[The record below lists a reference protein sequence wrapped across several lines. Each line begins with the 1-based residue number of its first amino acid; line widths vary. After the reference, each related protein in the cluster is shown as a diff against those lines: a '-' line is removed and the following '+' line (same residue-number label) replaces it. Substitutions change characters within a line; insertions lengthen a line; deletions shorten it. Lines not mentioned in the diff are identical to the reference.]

1 MLWTSNNLKRAPMN
15 SNLVQSD
22 TVKLISRL
30 IGDHGRNHWRGYV
43 FAFICMG
50 GIAGSTALAAW
61 LMRDVINKVF
71 LDREATA
78 VIWLAVAVV
87 VIYTIKGLSTYGQQV
102 TLSRIANSI
111 VASVQRST
119 YDHLLKMDMR
129 YFMARH
135 TSEFV
140 GRQAFVANAC
150 GGVLNTVVTS
160 VGRDLLSLVAL
171 VVVMVLQD
179 PIMSVFG
186 LVVMPAAVVGVQRL
200 IKRAR
205 KVMHRSYSQGIA
217 VMELT
222 QETVAGIKVVKSLG
236 LERRFIGLMNQAI
249 GQVEG
254 ASNKLA
260 SIGAR
265 SGPLMESLGGFAIA
279 GVILYGGYRVIGST
293 ATPGS
298 FFSFITALLL
308 AYEPAKRLARV
319 HIELASNLVGVRV
332 LYDFLAE
339 PTNEAPEDDKPELVI
354 DGGRI
359 VFSDVR
365 FRYRPDE
372 EVLRGLNL
380 VAEAGRTTALVGRS
394 GGGKS
399 TILSLLLRFYDHD
412 QGTIEVDGKEIRS
425 VDRRSLRRQ
434 IAYVGQDV
442 FLFKGTVYENIA
454 LGRLSATREEIEAA
468 AKAAHAHD
476 FIMGFAEGYDTPLGE
491 NGGQLSGG
499 QRQRIAIARAILQN
513 APILLL
519 DEATAALDNE
529 SERKIQQALA
539 ELSTGRTTLVIAH
552 RLQTVRNA
560 DKICVV
566 EQGVVVE
573 EGPHDELLARGG
585 RYAALHQLHFSAH
598 EKTDA

>member
-1 MLWTSNNLKRAPMN
+1 MSSN
-15 SNLVQSD
+15 VIQSD
-22 TVKLISRL
+22 TIHLISRL
-30 IGDHGRNHWRGYV
+30 VREHGRNHWRGYV
-43 FAFICMG
+43 FAFACMG
-50 GIAGSTALAAW
+50 GIAGSTSLAAW

-71 LDREATA
+71 LDRDAQA
-78 VIWLAVAVV
+78 VIWLAVSVV
-87 VIYTIKGLSTYGQQV
+87 VIYTVKGLSTYGQQV

-111 VASVQRST
+111 VASVQRSI
-119 YDHLLKMDMR
+119 YSHLLKMDMR

-140 GRQAFVANAC
+140 GRQAFMASSC

-160 VGRDLLSLVAL
+160 LGRDLLSLVGLML
-171 VVVMVLQD
+171 VMILQD
-179 PIMSVFG
+179 PLMSVVG
-186 LVVMPAAVVGVQRL
+186 LIMMPAAVIGVQKL

-205 KVMHRSYSQGIA
+205 KIMHTSYTQGVA

-236 LERRFIGLMNQAI
+236 LETRFTNLMDI
-249 GQVEG
+249 SILEVER
-254 ASNKLA
+254 AANKLV
-260 SIGAR
+260 SVGAR
-265 SGPLMESLGGFAIA
+265 SAPLMETLGGFAVA
-279 GVILYGGYRVIGST
+279 GVILYGGIRVISAE

-319 HIELASNLVGVRV
+319 HIELATNLVGVKV
-332 LYDFLAE
+332 MYDFLAE
-339 PTNEAPEDDKPELVI
+339 PTGEAPEDDKPALVLEK
-354 DGGRI
+354 GRI
-359 VFSDVR
+359 VFTDVR

-372 EVLRGLNL
+372 VVLRGLNL

-399 TILSLLLRFYDHD
+399 TILSLLLRFYDLE
-412 QGTIEVDGKEIRS
+412 GGVIEVDGHDIS
-425 VDRRSLRRQ
+425 TVDRRTLRRQ

-454 LGRLSATREEIEAA
+454 LGRQGATRDEVEAA
-468 AKAAHAHD
+468 AKAAHAHE
-476 FIMGFAEGYDTPLGE
+476 FIMGFTEGYDTNLGE

-566 EQGVVVE
+566 EHGVVVE
-573 EGPHDELLARGG
+573 EGPHDELLSRGG
-585 RYAALHQLHFSAH
+585 RYAALHQLHFNT
-598 EKTDA
+598 KPKGVDA

>member
-1 MLWTSNNLKRAPMN
+1 MQAPMS
-15 SNLVQSD
+15 SNPIQSD
-22 TVKLISRL
+22 TLHLISRL
-30 IGDHGRNHWRGYV
+30 IRDHGRSHWRGYA
-43 FAFICMG
+43 FAFLCMG
-50 GIAGSTALAAW
+50 GIAASTSLAAW

-71 LDREATA
+71 LDRDAQA

-87 VIYTIKGLSTYGQQV
+87 VIYTVKGLSTYGQQV

-111 VASVQRST
+111 VASVQRT
-119 YDHLLKMDMR
+119 IFAHLLKMDMR

-140 GRQAFVANAC
+140 GRQAFIANAC
-150 GGVLNTVVTS
+150 GGVLNTVITS
-160 VGRDLLSLVAL
+160 VGRDLLSLVGL
-171 VVVMVLQD
+171 MVVMVVQD
-179 PIMSVFG
+179 PLMSVIG
-186 LVVMPAAVVGVQRL
+186 LVIMPVAVVGVQRL
-200 IKRAR
+200 VKRAR
-205 KVMHRSYSQGIA
+205 KIMHTSYTQGVA

-222 QETVAGIKVVKSLG
+222 QETVSGIKVVKSLG
-236 LERRFIGLMNQAI
+236 LENRVIGMMDLSI
-249 GQVEG
+249 DQVER
-254 ASNKLA
+254 ASNKLV

-265 SGPLMESLGGFAIA
+265 SAPLMETLGGFAVA
-279 GVILYGGYRVIGST
+279 GVIFYGGIRVIGSS

-319 HIELASNLVGVRV
+319 HVDLAANLVGVKV
-332 LYDFLAE
+332 MYDFLAE
-339 PTNEAPEDDKPELVI
+339 PTGEAPEDDKPALKLEA
-354 DGGRI
+354 GRI

-365 FRYRPDE
+365 FRYRPEE

-399 TILSLLLRFYDHD
+399 TILSLLLRFYDYEG
-412 QGTIEVDGKEIRS
+412 GTISIDGAEIRS

-454 LGRLSATREEIEAA
+454 LGRQNATREEIEAA
-468 AKAAHAHD
+468 ARAAHAHD
-476 FIMGFAEGYDTPLGE
+476 FIMGFTDGYDTNLGE

-499 QRQRIAIARAILQN
+499 QRQRIAIARAILQD

-539 ELSTGRTTLVIAH
+539 ELSSGRTTLVIAH

-566 EQGVVVE
+566 EHGVVVE
-573 EGPHDELLARGG
+573 EGPHDDLLARGG

-598 EKTDA
+598 EAKEGAVAAS

>member
-1 MLWTSNNLKRAPMN
+1 MSSNAIP
-15 SNLVQSD
+15 SD
-22 TVKLISRL
+22 TIYLISRL
-30 IGDHGRNHWRGYV
+30 VREHGRNHWRGYL
-43 FAFICMG
+43 FAFLCMG
-50 GIAGSTALAAW
+50 GIAGSTSLAAW

-71 LDREATA
+71 LDRDSRA
-78 VIWLAVAVV
+78 VFGLAVAVV

-102 TLSRIANSI
+102 TLSRIANAI
-111 VASVQRST
+111 VASVQRSI
-119 YDHLLKMDMR
+119 YRHLLQMDMR

-140 GRQAFVANAC
+140 GRQAFMANSC

-160 VGRDLLSLVAL
+160 LGRDLLSVIGLMLVMI
-171 VVVMVLQD
+171 VQD
-179 PIMSVFG
+179 PIMSVVG
-186 LVVMPAAVVGVQRL
+186 LVFMPAAVFGVQGL

-205 KVMHRSYSQGIA
+205 KIMHTSYTQGVA

-222 QETVAGIKVVKSLG
+222 QETVGGIKVVKSLG
-236 LERRFIGLMNQAI
+236 LEERFTRLMDVSI
-249 GQVEG
+249 REVER
-254 ASNKLA
+254 ASNKLVTV
-260 SIGAR
+260 GAR
-265 SGPLMESLGGFAIA
+265 SAPLMETLGGFAVA
-279 GVILYGGYRVIGST
+279 GVILYGGFRVINSD

-319 HIELASNLVGVRV
+319 HIELSTNLVGVKV
-332 LYDFLAE
+332 MYDFLAE
-339 PTNEAPEDDKPELVI
+339 PTGEPAEDHKPPLVLDK
-354 DGGRI
+354 GRI
-359 VFSDVR
+359 AFSDVH
-365 FRYRPDE
+365 FRYRPE
-372 EVLRGLNL
+372 EVVLRGLNL

-399 TILSLLLRFYDHD
+399 TILSLLLRFYDVESGRIEID
-412 QGTIEVDGKEIRS
+412 GTDITA
-425 VDRRSLRRQ
+425 VDRRSLRRH

-442 FLFKGTVYENIA
+442 FLFKGTVYENIS
-454 LGRLSATREEIEAA
+454 LGRESAGREEIEAA

-476 FIMGFAEGYDTPLGE
+476 FIMEFVDGYDTQLGE

-499 QRQRIAIARAILQN
+499 QRQRIAIARAILQD

-539 ELSTGRTTLVIAH
+539 ELSSGRTTLVIAH

-566 EQGVVVE
+566 EHDVVVE
-573 EGPHDELLARGG
+573 EGPHDDLLARGG
-585 RYAALHQLHFSAH
+585 RYAALHQLHFSQTETH
-598 EKTDA
+598 

>member
-1 MLWTSNNLKRAPMN
+1 MS
-15 SNLVQSD
+15 S
-22 TVKLISRL
+22 TVFESGTARLISRL
-30 IGDHGRNHWRGYV
+30 IRDHGRNHWRGYI
-43 FAFICMG
+43 FAFLCMG
-50 GIAGSTALAAW
+50 GIAGSTSLAAW

-71 LDREATA
+71 VDRDAGA
-78 VIWLAVAVV
+78 VIWLAVVVV

-111 VASVQRST
+111 VASVQRKI
-119 YDHLLKMDMR
+119 YAHLLEMDMR

-140 GRQAFVANAC
+140 GRQAFIANAC

-160 VGRDLLSLVAL
+160 VGRDILSLIGL
-171 VVVMVLQD
+171 MTVMIVQD
-179 PIMSVFG
+179 PLMSVIG
-186 LVVMPAAVVGVQRL
+186 LIVMPVAVLGVQRL
-200 IKRAR
+200 VKRAR
-205 KVMHRSYSQGIA
+205 KVMQTSYTQGVA

-236 LERRFIGLMNQAI
+236 LEPRFVGLMERSI
-249 GQVEG
+249 EQVER
-254 ASNKLA
+254 AANKLV

-265 SGPLMESLGGFAIA
+265 SAPLMETLGGFAIA
-279 GVILYGGYRVIGST
+279 GVILYGGLRVIGAAAS
-293 ATPGS
+293 PGS

-319 HIELASNLVGVRV
+319 HVDLAANLVGVKV
-332 LYDFLAE
+332 MYEFLAE
-339 PTNEAPEDDKPELVI
+339 PTGEAPEDDKPALMLRE
-354 DGGRI
+354 GRI

-365 FRYRPDE
+365 FRYREDE

-399 TILSLLLRFYDHD
+399 TILSLLLRFYDYEA
-412 QGTIEVDGKEIRS
+412 GSIEVDGAEIRS

-454 LGRLSATREEIEAA
+454 LGRQDASREEIEAA
-468 AKAAHAHD
+468 AKAAFAHD
-476 FIMGFAEGYDTPLGE
+476 FITGFSDGYATQLGE
-491 NGGQLSGG
+491 NGSQLSGG

-566 EQGVVVE
+566 EHGVVVE

-585 RYAALHQLHFSAH
+585 RYAALHQLHFAAH
-598 EKTDA
+598 TADIANAENEATH